1 VIDAERRETS
11 DGAFAPGTPVE
22 VRNRFEGRWS
32 RGFEVAE
39 VVPGGYVVRRV
50 SDAEILPVRF
60 DEDDV
65 RAERRRQGL
74 WWA

>member
-11 DGAFAPGTPVE
+11 DGALAPGTRVE

-39 VVPGGYVVRRV
+39 AVTGGYVVRRV